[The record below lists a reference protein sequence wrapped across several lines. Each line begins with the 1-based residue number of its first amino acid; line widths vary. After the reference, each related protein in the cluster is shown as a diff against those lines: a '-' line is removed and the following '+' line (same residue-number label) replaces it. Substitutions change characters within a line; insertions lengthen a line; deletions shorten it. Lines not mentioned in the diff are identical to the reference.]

1 MKIKLLRDEE
11 KEKFGGKKEKC
22 DDKKEKEPDK
32 IDKTKKQA
40 QNTQLED
47 STSRK
52 RKLET
57 IESNSNKLGST
68 EPNLRETKQKPNQ
81 ETLDFKTPKKPRINS
96 VTERSKFFQTLVEH
110 QQIGQNCVN
119 SNQNTKKKP
128 KVRKNPEQH
137 KKTTRK
143 LTNT

>member
-52 RKLET
+52 R
-57 IESNSNKLGST
+57 NW
-68 EPNLRETKQKPNQ
+68 KPS
-81 ETLDFKTPKKPRINS
+81 KP
-96 VTERSKFFQTLVEH
+96 
-110 QQIGQNCVN
+110 
-119 SNQNTKKKP
+119 SNQT
-128 KVRKNPEQH
+128 QIS
-137 KKTTRK
+137 
-143 LTNT
+143 